1 MIEENNL
8 ERIEEWVN
16 KGILLQRESKHKEAI
31 LCFDKAI
38 SLGLLPFIPSE
49 LFKIALAVALIPS
62 LSKFIK

>member
-31 LCFDKAI
+31 VCFDKAI
-38 SLGLLPFIPSE
+38 NLDKTMGGEADSNLLLLKNNSLMKLDRKE
-49 LFKIALAVALIPS
+49 
-62 LSKFIK
+62 